1 MNCID
6 AIEKN
11 AQQIIDYLLCQFV
24 EEKISDADYV
34 RSVKAVIEGTDTFVQ
49 ANLELTHD
57 PELLRRVLSAYAK
70 DRWMNHLAKKRL
82 ETATVS
88 ENGTASNLEYFYYLY
103 DKLYEE
109 EQYPL

>member
-11 AQQIIDYLLCQFV
+11 TQRIIDYLLEQYIQ
-24 EEKISDADYV
+24 EKISDADYV
-34 RSVKAVIEGTDTFVQ
+34 RSVKAVIEGTDAFMC
-49 ANLELTHD
+49 ANQELTND
-57 PELLRRVLSAYAK
+57 PALLKRVLSAYAK
-70 DRWMNHLAKKRL
+70 DRWMTHLAKERI
-82 ETATVS
+82 EAVTTV

-103 DKLYEE
+103 DHLYEK

>member
-11 AQQIIDYLLCQFV
+11 AQQIIDYLLSQFI

-34 RSVKAVIEGTDTFVQ
+34 RSVKAVIEGTDTFVE
-49 ANLELTHD
+49 ANPELTRD
-57 PELLRRVLSAYAK
+57 PELLKRVLSAYAK
-70 DRWMNHLAKKRL
+70 DRWMNHLAKERL
-82 ETATVS
+82 ETTPVA

-103 DKLYEE
+103 DTLYEK